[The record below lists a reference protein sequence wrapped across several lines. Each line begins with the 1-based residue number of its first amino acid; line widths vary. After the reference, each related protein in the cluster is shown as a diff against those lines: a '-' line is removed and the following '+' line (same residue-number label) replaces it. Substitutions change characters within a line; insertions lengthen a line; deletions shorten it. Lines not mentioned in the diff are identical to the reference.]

1 MAKEIKLTGT
11 RDEDGFITLKR
22 VENKDS
28 KTKTSKKQVVNPYK
42 KGSKKYQM

>member
-28 KTKTSKKQVVNPYK
+28 KTTQTQEVIEAK
-42 KGSKKYQM
+42 